1 MINQPITNN
10 HPVSKLWYNGQV
22 NVKRGVIVQENNN
35 NNMLL
40 VDGMALLFRAFYATA
55 VSNYFMINSKGMP
68 TNGVH
73 GFVKHLFTAINH
85 FNPSHVI
92 CCWDMGSKT
101 FRTEEF
107 PEYKANRGEAPV
119 ELIPQFDL
127 VKEVVESLDIPNI
140 GLVGYEADDCIGTI
154 AKKYSGEY
162 NITILTGDRDI
173 LQLLDEHISVA
184 IVRNGFGN
192 YEVYKPER
200 LLEEKGITPE
210 QMIDLKALMGDPSD
224 NYPGVKGIGEKTAL
238 KLLIE
243 FGSIEGILEN
253 LPKLTKSQRAK
264 IEESIDMLHLSHRL
278 ARIHCEVPIECNP
291 DEALFQV
298 NKDRALQAFR
308 EHEFKGLDRLLG

>member
-1 MINQPITNN
+1 VEETKKSI
-10 HPVSKLWYNGQV
+10 
-22 NVKRGVIVQENNN
+22 
-35 NNMLL
+35 LL

-55 VSNYFMINSKGMP
+55 VSNYFMINSKGLP
-68 TNGVH
+68 TNGVY

-101 FRTEEF
+101 FRNEQF
-107 PEYKANRGEAPV
+107 PDYKANRGDAPV

-127 VKEVVESLDIPNI
+127 VKEVVESLDIPNV
-140 GLVGYEADDCIGTI
+140 GLEGYEADDCIGTL
-154 AKKYSGEY
+154 AKKYSQEY
-162 NITILTGDRDI
+162 TITILTGDRDI
-173 LQLLDEHISVA
+173 LQLMDENVSVA

-192 YEVYKPER
+192 YDVYQPDR

-238 KLLIE
+238 KLLLE
-243 FGSIEGILEN
+243 YRTIEGILEN

-264 IEESIDMLHLSHRL
+264 IEEGLEMLHLSHKL
-278 ARIHCEVPIECNP
+278 ARIHCEVPINCNP
-291 DEALFQV
+291 EDAIFQI
-298 NKDRALQAFR
+298 NKERALSTFR
-308 EHEFKGLDRLLG
+308 EFEFKGLERLLG